1 MREKKQNMAYIQLPI
16 HVLGAVFV
24 NYYCSVQFNHF
35 VLSKFSFFL
44 CNDEED
50 EDLTQQME
58 AMTRIGKTMI
68 ATYLLAPLSGA
79 LAVHMVCDPANPIQ
93 SIHPYNI

>member
-1 MREKKQNMAYIQLPI
+1 MREKKQNLAYIQLPI
-16 HVLGAVFV
+16 HALGAVSV

-68 ATYLLAPLSGA
+68 ATYLLETDLRDRLDVDS
-79 LAVHMVCDPANPIQ
+79 DQ
-93 SIHPYNI
+93 